1 MPQTLEPQ
9 SSNPSWAPLESLC
22 IEAGLDVIETC
33 SPFMFMG
40 IGQIDPTNT
49 GYSRLDAHQ
58 YKHVDSRRYLFI
70 CHGECFVRQMD
81 TRNYEKLLLVDALA
95 EVVK

>member
-1 MPQTLEPQ
+1 MSQTQPTNSCWE
-9 SSNPSWAPLESLC
+9 PLESLC
-22 IEAGLDVIETC
+22 VEAGLDVIETC

-40 IGQIDPTNT
+40 IGQINPEND

-70 CHGECFVRQMD
+70 RHGQCYVRQMD
-81 TRNYEKLLLVDALA
+81 TRGYHNLSLADALV